1 MTKKYT
7 KRENEIIKYEINP
20 SVANLLL
27 SDKPRKKFIR
37 EKTLTD
43 EKVAAVV
50 GVGVNDD
57 FGELVKGSMFIS
69 SKKVDSETFVKVYAE
84 GWRVLLDLSGT
95 ALKVFKFI
103 YKQVLDN
110 PKKDSIVLHYTS
122 LKARNL
128 IEMSQP
134 TFKSGLNELLNKN
147 CLFSSYEPNIYFLNV
162 QYFFNGERHYLIQE
176 YQLVKKITNKELEQ
190 PELGYD
196 NNEDE

>member
-190 PELGYD
+190 PELGD
-196 NNEDE
+196 NNNEEE

>member
-190 PELGYD
+190 PELGDY
-196 NNEDE
+196 NNEEE

>member
-190 PELGYD
+190 PELGDY

>member
-110 PKKDSIVLHYTS
+110 PKKDNIVLHYTS

-176 YQLVKKITNKELEQ
+176 YKLDKKTELEQ
-190 PELGYD
+190 PDLLE
-196 NNEDE
+196 NQ

>member
-69 SKKVDSETFVKVYAE
+69 SKKVNSETFVKVYAE
-84 GWRVLLDLSGT
+84 GWKVLLDLSGT

-110 PKKDSIVLHYTS
+110 PKKDNIVLHYTS

-176 YQLVKKITNKELEQ
+176 YKLDKKTELEQ
-190 PELGYD
+190 PDLLE
-196 NNEDE
+196 NQ

>member
-1 MTKKYT
+1 MAKKYT
-7 KRENEIIKYEINP
+7 KRENEVIKYEVNP

-84 GWRVLLDLSGT
+84 GWKVLLDLSGT

-110 PKKDSIVLHYTS
+110 PKKDSIILHYTS

-147 CLFSSYEPNIYFLNV
+147 CLFSSYDPNIYFLNV

-176 YQLVKKITNKELEQ
+176 YRLDKQTELEQ
-190 PELGYD
+190 PDLLEL
-196 NNEDE
+196 E

>member
-1 MTKKYT
+1 MISK
-7 KRENEIIKYEINP
+7 
-20 SVANLLL
+20 
-27 SDKPRKKFIR
+27 
-37 EKTLTD
+37 
-43 EKVAAVV
+43 KVAAVV

-110 PKKDSIVLHYTS
+110 PKKDNIVLHYTS

-176 YQLVKKITNKELEQ
+176 YKLDKKTELEQ
-190 PELGYD
+190 PDLLE
-196 NNEDE
+196 NQ

>member
-176 YQLVKKITNKELEQ
+176 YQLVKKINNKELEQ
-190 PELGYD
+190 PELGGD

>member
-190 PELGYD
+190 PELGGD

>member
-1 MTKKYT
+1 MTKRYT
-7 KRENEIIKYEINP
+7 TRENEIIKYEINP

-190 PELGYD
+190 PELGDY
-196 NNEDE
+196 NNEEE